1 MGQYIGFKL
10 GGQEFAIPIMMVQEI
25 MKPAQ
30 ATRLPT
36 SPDFIQGIINLRDK
50 TISVLDLRARLGL
63 PSNGSADMTGNIIVV
78 SVGKVA
84 IGAKVDAITGVMNV
98 ENSMISRDLK
108 LVDGVSGKSLRG
120 IANLGEKRIVML
132 LDFPKLL
139 NIEDASLLEDD
150 IVESHDA
157 GHGMVE
163 ITRRVT
169 GRGGDIFIKEIRD
182 AMEKTAGRSG
192 LGGLDKDIIAS
203 IMDNVQK
210 LLDAFVSGDMEAAE
224 RAIEQL
230 SSLGEREM
238 FSEVGKMTRRLH
250 DSLNEF
256 KSLIDPRLKSIAQEG
271 MPAAVDKLMWVIMKT
286 DEAANQTITIAE
298 MNQARIGGMQ
308 SALDALEKYL
318 TGDGALADDVRATL
332 DNLKTG
338 LVDVNDDFTQI
349 VLAQEFQDLTG
360 QIIKKV
366 VRLVSELETEL
377 VKLVKV
383 FGGKVEPQKIV
394 DELPG
399 PQTKTGAEDEA
410 GTANATLAGQED
422 VDKLLAEFGF

>member
-1 MGQYIGFKL
+1 MMSQYIGFKL

-50 TISVLDLRARLGL
+50 TISVLDLKARLGM
-63 PSNGSADMTGNIIVV
+63 PSSGASDMTGNIIVL
-78 SVGKVA
+78 SVGKMA
-84 IGAKVDAITGVMNV
+84 IGAKVDSITGVMNV
-98 ENSMISRDLK
+98 ENNMVSRDLK

-150 IVESHDA
+150 IVETRDA
-157 GHGMVE
+157 GDGKVE
-163 ITRRVT
+163 VTRKIT
-169 GRGGDIFIKEIRD
+169 GRGGDMFIKEIRD
-182 AMEKTAGRSG
+182 AMEKSSA
-192 LGGLDKDIIAS
+192 GGLNKDVIAN

-256 KSLIDPRLKSIAQEG
+256 KTLIDPRLKDIAQEG
-271 MPAAVDKLMWVIMKT
+271 MPAAIDKLMWVIMKT

-298 MNQARIGGMQ
+298 MNQARISGMQ

-318 TGDGALADDVRATL
+318 VGDGSFSGSDEVRATM
-332 DNLKTG
+332 DNLKKG
-338 LVDVNDDFTQI
+338 LADMNDDFTEI

-366 VRLVSELETEL
+366 VRLVSELESEL

-383 FGGKVEPQKIV
+383 FGGKVEPLKMA
-394 DELPG
+394 DKLPG
-399 PQTKTGAEDEA
+399 PSIKAIAEAEA
-410 GTANATLAGQED
+410 GTANGTLSDQED